1 MHFFFRT
8 LDINFRLLE
17 RAYWNL
23 TYHSYEQIVKT
34 TGCRRPCI
42 YHQYKLIGKKI
53 PIGSYKGYIY
63 SLWSPAPSVE
73 VARETDIYSLD
84 SLVADFGGVLSLFL
98 GVSFMTLWHLL
109 MAMMPRLCASLL
121 ACFDR
126 IRRFD
131 SVYTCLILC
140 QELFT

>member
-1 MHFFFRT
+1 M
-8 LDINFRLLE
+8 E

-42 YHQYKLIGKKI
+42 YLQYKLMGKKI
-53 PIGSYKGYIY
+53 PFSKFPSKSFVY
-63 SLWSPAPSVE
+63 SLWAPAPSVE
-73 VARETDIYSLD
+73 VAKETAIYSLD

-109 MAMMPRLCASLL
+109 LAMMPRLHASLL

-126 IRRFD
+126 I
-131 SVYTCLILC
+131 YHKKA
-140 QELFT
+140 

>member
-1 MHFFFRT
+1 M
-8 LDINFRLLE
+8 E
-17 RAYWNL
+17 EAYWNL

-42 YHQYKLIGKKI
+42 YLQYNLIGKKV
-53 PIGSYKGYIY
+53 PFLKFPDKSFVY
-63 SLWSPAPSVE
+63 SLWAPAPSVE
-73 VARETDIYSLD
+73 VARETAIYSLD

-109 MAMMPRLCASLL
+109 LAMMPRLHASLL

-126 IRRFD
+126 I
-131 SVYTCLILC
+131 YHKKA
-140 QELFT
+140 